1 MTALFGI
8 AKSGLMAAQAG
19 LTTTG
24 HNIANAA
31 TPGYSRQVVIQ
42 GTTAPLSTGAGFIG
56 TGTEVAQIKR
66 VYDDFLNKQLLGVQ
80 TQQASVDAYL
90 NQVSQIDN
98 MLSDATVGLSPALQ
112 GFFKGI
118 QDANSNPASSA
129 SRQALLSAAESLT
142 ARFHGMSDR
151 LSDLQTGTNSA
162 ITANVSELNAMARKV
177 ADLNNQIAGMSVDP
191 SRIPNDLLDQR
202 DQIIS
207 EMNKVIKVNVTA
219 GDNHMLNVSFGSGQ
233 PLVIGGNS
241 QELAVTTS
249 DTDPNRVL
257 VGYQTLGRVTP
268 LPDAVLIG
276 GELGGLVQ
284 FRNEGLDKA
293 QNQLGLIAAGLADTF
308 NDQHK
313 LGLDQYGQPGGNFFN
328 DIKAYVGY
336 DRDNAATS
344 TLDVQATVVDGSA
357 LTGAD
362 YDMTFNGTDLVVT
375 RRSDNQQTL
384 ISPFPQGGVPQVID
398 GVSFNINGVP
408 SDGDHVEIRPTY
420 RAAQNLQVA
429 ITDGAKIALAAPI
442 STSVP
447 SSNTGKA
454 KMSPGAVDA
463 DYLLPGNQ
471 LAAPVTLSYDLASN
485 TLNGFPA
492 VDVTVTDEAG
502 VATVYPAGTPVT
514 YTSGAKISFG
524 GISFT
529 LSGTPGDTDQ
539 FTIKPGSGVGDNRN
553 GVLLAGLQT
562 KNTMLGGTT
571 TYQGSYAG
579 LVNMIGNRTREADIG
594 SAALE
599 TAVQQATAV
608 QQSVSGVNLDEEAAN
623 LIRYQ
628 QAYQASAK
636 VMATAATLFD
646 TLLSLGS

>member
-31 TPGYSRQVVIQ
+31 VPGYSRQVVVQ
-42 GTTAPLSTGAGFIG
+42 GTTPPLNAGIGFIG
-56 TGTEVAQIKR
+56 TGTEVAQVKR
-66 VYDDFLNKQLLGVQ
+66 VYDDFLSKQLLGVQ
-80 TQQASVDAYL
+80 AQQASVDTYL
-90 NQVSQIDN
+90 NQISQIDN
-98 MLSDATVGLSPALQ
+98 MLADATVGLSPALQ
-112 GFFKGI
+112 GFFKGL
-118 QDANSNPASSA
+118 QDANSSPASSA
-129 SRQALLSAAESLT
+129 SRQAMLSAAETLA

-151 LSDLQTGTNSA
+151 LNDLQSGTNNA
-162 ITANVSELNAMARKV
+162 ITSNVSELNAFARRV

-207 EMNKVIKVNVTA
+207 EMNKIIKVNVQPA
-219 GDNHMLNVSFGSGQ
+219 DNHMLNVSFGSGQ
-233 PLVIGGNS
+233 PLVIGGTS
-241 QELAVTTS
+241 QALAVGIS
-249 DTDPNRVL
+249 DTDPSRVV
-257 VGYQTLGRVTP
+257 VGYETQNRLAV
-268 LPDAVLIG
+268 LPDAVLVG

-284 FRNEGLDKA
+284 FRNEGLDQA
-293 QNQLGLIAAGLADTF
+293 QNRLGLIAAGLADTF

-313 LGLDQYGQPGGNFFN
+313 LGLDLNGQPGGNFFN
-328 DIKAYVGY
+328 DIEAYVGY
-336 DRDNAATS
+336 DRDNASTS
-344 TLDVQATVVDGSA
+344 TLDIQATIVDGGA

-362 YDMTFNGTDLVVT
+362 YDLTYDGTDLVLT
-375 RRSDNQQTL
+375 RRSDGQATT
-384 ISPFPQGGVPQVID
+384 ITPFPQGGVPQVID
-398 GVSFNINGVP
+398 GVSYSINGAPVT
-408 SDGDHVEIRPTY
+408 GDRAEVRPTY
-420 RAAQNLQVA
+420 MAAADLTVA
-429 ITDGAKIALAAPI
+429 IADGSKIALAAPI
-442 STSVP
+442 STSTP

-454 KMSPGAVDA
+454 RMSAGEVNA
-463 DYLLPGNQ
+463 DYLLPGNT
-471 LAAPVTLSYDLASN
+471 LVAPVNLTYDLGSN

-502 VATVYPAGTPVT
+502 NATVFPAGAPVT
-514 YTSGAKISFG
+514 YTSGATISFG

-529 LSGTPGDTDQ
+529 LTGTPGDTDQ
-539 FTIKPGSGVGDNRN
+539 FTIRPGSGVGDSRN

-562 KNTMLGGTT
+562 KNTLSGGTA
-571 TYQGSYAG
+571 TYQSTYAG
-579 LVNMIGNRTREADIG
+579 LVNMVGNRTREAEIG
-594 SAALE
+594 SAAME
-599 TAVQQATAV
+599 TAVAQATAV